1 MDFCHLLKTQ
11 GKISNKYSQKPLDSV
26 KKSTK
31 DALKTVSKRAIQKT
45 RVPKKSSQDDENN
58 NERYISL
65 EKRQQIIDELRL
77 M

>member
-31 DALKTVSKRAIQKT
+31 DALKLFRKEQFKKQGFQKNHHKMMKIT
-45 RVPKKSSQDDENN
+45 MKDIYLQKKGNK
-58 NERYISL
+58 L
-65 EKRQQIIDELRL
+65 L
-77 M
+77 MN